1 MSENKK
7 IVYVKYFPDDMLQG
21 CALLT
26 FQSELVYR
34 RICDH
39 IYTSG
44 NRLFDDEI
52 TWQVLTAKF
61 HTNNDVIERIKSELI
76 RKNKIYIKDGLI
88 GNKGCDKW
96 LEEAKSFSEAKSNAG
111 KKGAQARWNG
121 TAIDLPKA
129 TNSQQPTANSQQSTR
144 QLFEEFWNIIRF
156 KKGKEDAKKVFV
168 KINFDKEKLKNTFV
182 GHPILDNTNHEK
194 IEINELL
201 KGKII
206 SIFPGS
212 RLSELK
218 SHVPILIEFI
228 KRMNREKNNYNYI
241 FHATEGSKEYL
252 SQIIKKNNLENVD
265 LISNENIK
273 IATIKKSIFAIVKSG
288 TVSLEV
294 CKYGVPSIIIYKM
307 NFLNFFIAKLFLK
320 IKYANMINIIN
331 NKEIIPELLQKEC
344 NSDEIYKTV
353 NYLLK
358 KPELINEQL
367 KQVNKTI
374 KELRSNTS
382 SSNEAS
388 NVLLSYLR

>member
-1 MSENKK
+1 MKK
-7 IVYVKYFPDDMLQG
+7 IFILTGEPSGDKLASEVIKNLRKSKQDIEYLSVGGHHLNTLGIKSIYDQKDITYIAFTDVLFNIFKIKRKINETVKKILEFNPDILFSVDSPDFTLRVAKIIKLKKPSIKTIHFIAPKVWAWRESRVKKMK
-21 CALLT
+21 T
-26 FQSELVYR
+26 FL
-34 RICDH
+34 DH
-39 IYTSG
+39 ILL
-44 NRLFDDEI
+44 LFNFE
-52 TWQVLTAKF
+52 
-61 HTNNDVIERIKSELI
+61 
-76 RKNKIYIKDGLI
+76 
-88 GNKGCDKW
+88 
-96 LEEAKSFSEAKSNAG
+96 
-111 KKGAQARWNG
+111 KKY
-121 TAIDLPKA
+121 
-129 TNSQQPTANSQQSTR
+129 
-144 QLFEEFWNIIRF
+144 
-156 KKGKEDAKKVFV
+156 
-168 KINFDKEKLKNTFV
+168 FDKEKLKNTFV

-194 IEINELL
+194 IEINKLL

-228 KRMNREKNNYNYI
+228 KKMNEEKKNYNYI

-252 SQIIKKNNLENVD
+252 SEIIKKNNLENVD

-294 CKYGVPSIIIYKM
+294 CKYGVPSIIVYKM

-367 KQVNKTI
+367 KEVDKTI

-388 NVLLSYLR
+388 NILLSYLR

>member
-1 MSENKK
+1 MKK
-7 IVYVKYFPDDMLQG
+7 IFILTGEPSGDKLATQVIKELKKSKSDIEFLSVGGEHLKSIGIKSIFDQKDITYIAFTDILLNIFKIKKKINQTVNKVLDFDPDILFSVDSPDFTLRVSKIIKLKKPDIKTIHFIAPKVWAWREGRVKKMKRFIDHILLLFNFEKKYFD
-21 CALLT
+21 
-26 FQSELVYR
+26 R
-34 RICDH
+34 
-39 IYTSG
+39 
-44 NRLFDDEI
+44 
-52 TWQVLTAKF
+52 
-61 HTNNDVIERIKSELI
+61 
-76 RKNKIYIKDGLI
+76 
-88 GNKGCDKW
+88 
-96 LEEAKSFSEAKSNAG
+96 
-111 KKGAQARWNG
+111 
-121 TAIDLPKA
+121 
-129 TNSQQPTANSQQSTR
+129 
-144 QLFEEFWNIIRF
+144 
-156 KKGKEDAKKVFV
+156 
-168 KINFDKEKLKNTFV
+168 EKLKNTFV
-182 GHPILDNTNHEK
+182 GHPILDNTNNEK
-194 IEINELL
+194 IEINQLL

-212 RLSELK
+212 RQSELN

-228 KRMNREKNNYNYI
+228 KKMNNEGINYNYI
-241 FHATEGSKEYL
+241 FHATDSSKNYL
-252 SQIIKKNNLENVD
+252 SEIIKKNNLENVD
-265 LISNENIK
+265 LISNENLK
-273 IATIKKSIFAIVKSG
+273 ITTIKKSIFAIVKSG

-374 KELRSNTS
+374 NELRSKTS

>member
-1 MSENKK
+1 MKRIFILTGEPSGDKLAAEVIKELKKSKMVIEYLSVGGQHLNSIGIKSIFNQKDITYIAFTDILLNIFKIKRKINETVKK
-7 IVYVKYFPDDMLQG
+7 ILDFNPDILFSVDSPDFTLRVSKIVKLKKPNIKTIHFIAPKVWAWREGRVKKMKSY
-21 CALLT
+21 
-26 FQSELVYR
+26 
-34 RICDH
+34 IDH
-39 IYTSG
+39 ILL
-44 NRLFDDEI
+44 LFNFE
-52 TWQVLTAKF
+52 
-61 HTNNDVIERIKSELI
+61 
-76 RKNKIYIKDGLI
+76 
-88 GNKGCDKW
+88 
-96 LEEAKSFSEAKSNAG
+96 
-111 KKGAQARWNG
+111 KKY
-121 TAIDLPKA
+121 
-129 TNSQQPTANSQQSTR
+129 
-144 QLFEEFWNIIRF
+144 
-156 KKGKEDAKKVFV
+156 
-168 KINFDKEKLKNTFV
+168 FDKEKLKNTFV
-182 GHPILDNTNHEK
+182 GHPILDNTNNEK
-194 IEINELL
+194 IEINNLL
-201 KGKII
+201 EDKII

-228 KRMNREKNNYNYI
+228 KKMRKEKIKYNYI
-241 FHATEGSKEYL
+241 FHATQNSKEYL

-320 IKYANMINIIN
+320 IKFANMINIIN

-344 NSDEIYKTV
+344 NADEIYKTI

-358 KPELINEQL
+358 KPELINKQL
-367 KQVNKTI
+367 KEVNKTI
-374 KELRSNTS
+374 EELRSTTS

>member
-1 MSENKK
+1 MKK
-7 IVYVKYFPDDMLQG
+7 IFILTGEPSGDKLAANVIKDLKKTKEDIEFLSVGGEHLKSIGIKSIFEQKDITYIAFTDIILNIFKIKKKINQTVKKILDFNPDILFSVDSPDFTLRVSKIIKLKKPDIKTIHFIAPKVWAWREGRVKKMKSYLDHILLLFDFEKKYF
-21 CALLT
+21 
-26 FQSELVYR
+26 
-34 RICDH
+34 
-39 IYTSG
+39 
-44 NRLFDDEI
+44 N
-52 TWQVLTAKF
+52 
-61 HTNNDVIERIKSELI
+61 
-76 RKNKIYIKDGLI
+76 
-88 GNKGCDKW
+88 
-96 LEEAKSFSEAKSNAG
+96 
-111 KKGAQARWNG
+111 
-121 TAIDLPKA
+121 
-129 TNSQQPTANSQQSTR
+129 
-144 QLFEEFWNIIRF
+144 
-156 KKGKEDAKKVFV
+156 
-168 KINFDKEKLKNTFV
+168 KEKLKNTFV
-182 GHPILDNTNHEK
+182 GHPLLDDTNHEK
-194 IEINELL
+194 IEIREFL
-201 KGKII
+201 KDKII

-218 SHVPILIEFI
+218 LHMPILIDFI
-228 KRMNREKNNYNYI
+228 KRMNKEKNNYNYI
-241 FHATEGSKEYL
+241 FHATENSKEYL
-252 SQIIKKNNLENVD
+252 SQIIEKNNLENAD

-374 KELRSNTS
+374 EELRSNTS